1 MSGTFVAVV
10 GPSGAGKD
18 SVMSYARERLGDDL
32 VIVRRVVTREADGGS
47 EDHDSMSL
55 DQFVAAETEG
65 RFALSWEAHG
75 LRYGLP
81 VELED
86 ELHAGRVV
94 IANLSR
100 AVIPKLLSRYP
111 TAIVVE
117 VTADPSVIA
126 ARLAGRGREDAA
138 EIRRRMDRSIG
149 VRLPPST
156 VRIDNSGD
164 LAIAGEQFVGLLRDL
179 LRQPARAEA

>member
-1 MSGTFVAVV
+1 MNGTFVAVV

-18 SVMSYARERLGDDL
+18 SVMAYARARFGDEV

-47 EDHDSMSL
+47 EDHDSMTF

-65 RFALSWEAHG
+65 RFALAWEAHG

-81 VELED
+81 VALED
-86 ELHAGRVV
+86 DLQAGRVV

-100 AVIPKLLSRYP
+100 AVIPRLMARYP
-111 TAIVVE
+111 TAVVVE
-117 VTADPSVIA
+117 VTAEPEIIA
-126 ARLAGRGREDAA
+126 ARLAGRGRED
-138 EIRRRMDRSIG
+138 EEGIRRRMDRSVG

-156 VRIDNSGD
+156 VRIDNSGA
-164 LAIAGEQFVGLLRDL
+164 LEAAGEQFVALLRDL
-179 LRQPARAEA
+179 LRMPARV

>member
-18 SVMSYARERLGDDL
+18 SVIAYARERFGAD
-32 VIVRRVVTREADGGS
+32 VVVVRRVVTREADGGS
-47 EDHDSMSL
+47 EDHDSMTL

-81 VELED
+81 LSLEED
-86 ELHAGRVV
+86 LHAGRVV

-100 AVIPKLLSRYP
+100 AVIPRLIQRYP
-111 TAIVVE
+111 SAIVVE
-117 VTADPSVIA
+117 VTADPQVIA
-126 ARLAGRGREDAA
+126 ERLAGRGRENADQ
-138 EIRRRMDRSIG
+138 IRRRMDRSVG
-149 VRLPPST
+149 ARLPAST
-156 VRIDNSGD
+156 VRIDNSGA
-164 LAIAGEQFVGLLRDL
+164 LNLAGEQFISLIRDL
-179 LRQPARAEA
+179 LRIPARV

>member
-10 GPSGAGKD
+10 GSSGAGKD
-18 SVMSYARERLGDDL
+18 SVMSYARERLAEHV

-47 EDHDSMSL
+47 EDHDSMTT

-81 VELED
+81 VDLED
-86 ELHAGRVV
+86 DLHAGRVV

-100 AVIPKLLSRYP
+100 AIIPKLMLRYP
-111 TAIVVE
+111 SAVVVE
-117 VTADPSVIA
+117 VSAEPQVIA
-126 ARLAGRGREDAA
+126 QRLAGRGREDAA
-138 EIRRRMDRSIG
+138 EIQRRMDRSVG
-149 VRLPPST
+149 VRLPAST
-156 VRIDNSGD
+156 VRIDNSRALD
-164 LAIAGEQFVGLLRDL
+164 VAGEQFVGLLKDL
-179 LRQPARAEA
+179 LRVGV